1 MNISKFGLGAAITIV
16 SILLIRFGI
25 TKIITRNWET
35 AVDLFSILNFFVLG
49 ITVIVVA
56 IP

>member
-35 AVDLFSILNFFVLG
+35 SIDLFSILNFFVLG